1 MSEKRANTP
10 VPVAQDRRNYMKKF
24 ISLMVLAVCISAF
37 GFSSLSLASGETSSP
52 ETPYRSLLKTLTVP
66 PNSFEIDENYVVA
79 PLRFMANV
87 LPASISWDGA
97 SGIITFDISPSEFM
111 GKELQATT
119 ISFIPTER
127 AEEPSHYLVEV
138 NGQIFYHIPRITE
151 NGALFLPLYCVFEP
165 LFEVIVEQEKMR
177 VHLYDN
183 PAFHRVKLLP
193 TENQIISDY
202 ALHDLALLRDEEA
215 SVLYVGLNDFFRAL
229 GTSVE
234 FRLQPPR
241 LLYRSLYL
249 KKAFC
254 FDLESTSLH
263 LIDESGDLPLT
274 SKIELENDIRIDD
287 EQPYLSLPDL
297 ITIMNAQTPYYEDSE
312 KNSYLTFE
320 W

>member
-1 MSEKRANTP
+1 MVLSL
-10 VPVAQDRRNYMKKF
+10 RNKVSRKGTFPKLLLVIVF
-24 ISLMVLAVCISAF
+24 ISTL
-37 GFSSLSLASGETSSP
+37 GFSSLSLASGETNAP
-52 ETPYRSLLKTLTVP
+52 EKPYRSLLKTLTVP
-66 PNSFEIDENYVVA
+66 PNSFEIDENYVVV

-87 LPASISWDGA
+87 LPAKISWDGA

-127 AEEPSHYLVEV
+127 AEEPSHYVVEV
-138 NGQIFYHIPRITE
+138 NGQLFYHIPKITE

-165 LFEVIVEQEKMR
+165 LFEVIVEQENLQ

-193 TENQIISDY
+193 FENQIISDY
-202 ALHDLALLRDEEA
+202 TLHDLASLRDEEA
-215 SVLYVGLNDFFRAL
+215 SVLYVGLNDFFSAL

-263 LIDESGDLPLT
+263 LIDESGDLPIT
-274 SKIELENDIRIDD
+274 SKVELENDIRIDD

-312 KNSYLTFE
+312 KNRYLTFE

>member
-1 MSEKRANTP
+1 
-10 VPVAQDRRNYMKKF
+10 MKKF
-24 ISLMVLAVCISAF
+24 ISLMMLAVCISAF

-52 ETPYRSLLKTLTVP
+52 EKPYRNLLKTFAVS
-66 PNSFEIDENYVVA
+66 PNSFEIDENYFVA
-79 PLRFMANV
+79 TLRFMAEI
-87 LPASISWDGA
+87 LSADILWDGV
-97 SGIITFDISPSEFM
+97 SGTITFTIYPSEFM

-127 AEEPSHYLVEV
+127 AEEPSHYVVEV

-151 NGALFLPLYCVFEP
+151 NGALYLPLYCVFEP
-165 LFEVIVEQEKMR
+165 LFEVIVEQENLR

-202 ALHDLALLRDEEA
+202 ILHDLALLRDEEA
-215 SVLYVGLNDFFRAL
+215 SVLYVGLNDFFKAL

-249 KKAFC
+249 TKAFC
-254 FDLESTSLH
+254 FDLDSASLH

-297 ITIMNAQTPYYEDSE
+297 ITIMNAQTPHYEDSE